1 MPTDFSIVNPE
12 EIEQD
17 PFPESGNLHRKLTA
31 ALGCTEM
38 RINMVTL
45 DPGQATTPHS
55 HERQEEVYVALDGG
69 HVQIDDSEFE
79 VPAGGLVR
87 VGSEAVRS
95 VCNNSESR
103 SHRWLMIGA
112 PTVGSIDDFG
122 EYVVP
127 E

>member
-1 MPTDFSIVNPE
+1 MPTDFSIVTPE
-12 EIEQD
+12 EIDQE
-17 PFPESGNLHRKLTA
+17 PFPESGNHHRKLTE
-31 ALGCTEM
+31 ALGCEEM

-45 DPGQATTPHS
+45 DPGQATAPHS

-69 HVQIDDSEFE
+69 KVRIDDSEFE
-79 VPAGGLVR
+79 VPSGGLVR
-87 VGSEAVRS
+87 VGSEPVRS
-95 VCNNSESR
+95 VHNDTEIE